1 MNKCDAMYDYLFFDV
16 APGPPPYRRAG
27 SVVPPLLTNA
37 LAGSSAEI
45 RGVFVSQ
52 LGWAN
57 SQAAALI
64 TWPNGEDMREAALQ
78 ALADDP
84 DLASFTVG
92 RLTPTAR
99 PQAND
104 TLRPGGIHVHRWFH
118 IRADALDEFVGLS
131 TQGWRD
137 FEVRF
142 DANIYG
148 LFTAERTQ
156 EDIDLGVLRLLL
168 ITRYGDHGVWETS
181 RDPTSEA
188 MQAFARRQALTR
200 FSIAASS
207 LLIRP

>member
-1 MNKCDAMYDYLFFDV
+1 MYDYLFFDV

-27 SVVPPLLTNA
+27 PVVPSLLTSA
-37 LAGSSAEI
+37 LAGAAAEI
-45 RGVFVSQ
+45 KGVFVSQ

-64 TWPNGEDMREAALQ
+64 AWPNGEGGREAALQ
-78 ALADDP
+78 SMTDDP
-84 DLASFTVG
+84 NLALLTID

-99 PQAND
+99 PQAGD
-104 TLRPGGIHVHRWFH
+104 APRPGGIHVHRWFH
-118 IRADALDEFVGLS
+118 IRAEALDEFVGLS

-148 LFTAERTQ
+148 LFAAERTQ
-156 EDIDLGVLRLLL
+156 RDIDDGVLRLLL

-188 MQAFARRQALTR
+188 MQSFARRQALTR

>member
-1 MNKCDAMYDYLFFDV
+1 MYDYLFFNV

-27 SVVPPLLTNA
+27 PVVPSLLTSA
-37 LAGSSAEI
+37 LAGTAAEVK
-45 RGVFVSQ
+45 GVFVSQ

-64 TWPNGEDMREAALQ
+64 AWPDGEDGRDVALR
-78 ALADDP
+78 ALAEDP
-84 DLASFTVG
+84 SVASLTID

-99 PQAND
+99 PQAGD
-104 TLRPGGIHVHRWFH
+104 APRPGGIHVHRWFH
-118 IRADALDEFVGLS
+118 IRAEALDEFVALS

-148 LFTAERTQ
+148 LFAADRSS
-156 EDIDLGVLRLLL
+156 DDVALGVLRLLL

-188 MQAFARRQALTR
+188 MQSFARRQALTR
-200 FSIAASS
+200 FSVAASS
-207 LLIRP
+207 LLVRP